1 MTSGALTGLLLTA
14 HCTVPLAARLN
25 PAHVRSKDVLPIPFP
40 PTTQSSFGPESS
52 KFNSVMSGF
61 RPRSIETRF
70 RRMEGVSGG
79 LFLIFQA
86 LNQNT
91 QFFENPSEVVAD
103 GFEPRSDIF
112 KIGGLVTMGT
122 VETKGLRTTFL
133 IEDFERE
140 MARELSVTYTGALP
154 DLFREGQG
162 VVVSG
167 RLVSPI
173 RFMATEV
180 LAKHD
185 ENYQP
190 EINYRNEYESD

>member
-1 MTSGALTGLLLTA
+1 MSDTRITPPNRNRRLAWIVILGAM
-14 HCTVPLAARLN
+14 LA
-25 PAHVRSKDVLPIPFP
+25 
-40 PTTQSSFGPESS
+40 
-52 KFNSVMSGF
+52 
-61 RPRSIETRF
+61 
-70 RRMEGVSGG
+70 GG

-103 GFEPRSDIF
+103 GFEPRSEVF
-112 KIGGLVTMGT
+112 KIGGLVTDGT
-122 VETKGLRTTFL
+122 VMTQGLTTTFL

-140 MARELSVTYTGALP
+140 MAHDLSVTYTGALP

-167 RLVSPI
+167 QLTSPTSFQA
-173 RFMATEV
+173 REV

-190 EINYRNEYESD
+190 EINYRDEK

>member
-1 MTSGALTGLLLTA
+1 
-14 HCTVPLAARLN
+14 
-25 PAHVRSKDVLPIPFP
+25 
-40 PTTQSSFGPESS
+40 
-52 KFNSVMSGF
+52 MS
-61 RPRSIETRF
+61 ETRIIPPNRN
-70 RRMEGVSGG
+70 RRLIWIAVLGLMLAGG
-79 LFLIFQA
+79 LFLILQA

-103 GFEPRSDIF
+103 GFEPRSDVF
-112 KIGGLVTMGT
+112 KIGGLVAEGT
-122 VETKGLRTTFL
+122 VETKGLTTTFR
-133 IEDFERE
+133 IEDFERD

-167 RLVSPI
+167 QLTSPTTFQA
-173 RFMATEV
+173 REV

-190 EINYRNEYESD
+190 KINYRDDAPSL

>member
-1 MTSGALTGLLLTA
+1 
-14 HCTVPLAARLN
+14 
-25 PAHVRSKDVLPIPFP
+25 
-40 PTTQSSFGPESS
+40 
-52 KFNSVMSGF
+52 MS
-61 RPRSIETRF
+61 ETRITPPNRN
-70 RRMEGVSGG
+70 RRLIWIAVLGLMLAGG

-103 GFEPRSDIF
+103 GFEPRSDVF
-112 KIGGLVTMGT
+112 KIGGLVAEGT
-122 VETKGLRTTFL
+122 VATKGLTTTFQ
-133 IEDFERE
+133 IEDFERD
-140 MARELSVTYTGALP
+140 MARELFVTYTGALP

-167 RLVSPI
+167 QLTSPTTFQA
-173 RFMATEV
+173 REV

-190 EINYRNEYESD
+190 KINYRDDTPSP

>member
-1 MTSGALTGLLLTA
+1 MSDVRITPPNRNRRLAWIFVLGAM
-14 HCTVPLAARLN
+14 LA
-25 PAHVRSKDVLPIPFP
+25 
-40 PTTQSSFGPESS
+40 
-52 KFNSVMSGF
+52 
-61 RPRSIETRF
+61 
-70 RRMEGVSGG
+70 GG

-103 GFEPRSDIF
+103 GFVPRSDIF
-112 KIGGLVTMGT
+112 KIGGLVAMGT
-122 VETKGLRTTFL
+122 VETKGLTTTFL
-133 IEDFERE
+133 IEDFERD
-140 MARELSVTYTGALP
+140 MPQELSVTYTGALP

-162 VVVSG
+162 VVISG
-167 RLVSPI
+167 RLVSPV

-190 EINYRNEYESD
+190 EINYRDENKSDY

>member
-1 MTSGALTGLLLTA
+1 
-14 HCTVPLAARLN
+14 
-25 PAHVRSKDVLPIPFP
+25 
-40 PTTQSSFGPESS
+40 
-52 KFNSVMSGF
+52 MS
-61 RPRSIETRF
+61 ETRITPPNRN
-70 RRMEGVSGG
+70 RRLLWIAVLGLMLAGG

-103 GFEPRSDIF
+103 GFEPRSDVF
-112 KIGGLVTMGT
+112 KIGGLVAEGT
-122 VETKGLRTTFL
+122 VETKGLTTTFR
-133 IEDFERE
+133 IEDFERD

-167 RLVSPI
+167 QLTSPTTFQA
-173 RFMATEV
+173 REV

-190 EINYRNEYESD
+190 KINYRDDTPNL